1 MTATNNNRIIRV
13 FVSSTFSDMNN
24 ERNYLMANV
33 FPQLKEIARRRNVT
47 FVELDLRWGIPDEDT
62 RNGKVLQTC
71 LDAIRDSKPFFIGI
85 VGNRVGWCPTMEE
98 IKKNHVLLEQ
108 YPEIIEDIKA
118 GASVTEMEMQ
128 NAVLRNKEKMH
139 AYFYFR
145 NHSEPLEDKIKQLR
159 ESILKSGYPVS
170 EYTLPEEFGEMVKQH
185 FCKLLDELYPE
196 TSISSSLYEHNS
208 QLETIHRLSFGYVDY
223 NNVGELVLS
232 YEAEHF
238 STMYWA
244 LVGEM
249 GIGKS
254 SLLAYWTEKN
264 LNRFCIIPC
273 FIGSTH
279 LDSSLSAIKDYL
291 CKEINRL
298 FDSKNSENKTFEES
312 LKLIPQEKRIV
323 FVIDG
328 IENLN
333 LKEAEI
339 YTFLSS
345 FTRYSQS
352 CKVIFSL
359 ENKTKIGEQLHK
371 LKAKNYE
378 PKSLTED
385 RLEDLGYRYLSVF
398 KKERFANR
406 LQKVFSSRICETPLL
421 FKTILNELIA
431 IGTNDT
437 INKLIDEYTSAD
449 SAEELY
455 DKILARFEKSYG
467 KELVSNCFELMI
479 NSPSGLTEAE
489 MTEIIT
495 PKPIEWSQ
503 FYYASAPFITTRNGC
518 LDIDNP
524 YLRTA
529 IEKRYLEKKYWAQTT
544 LISYFEKQLNNELEL
559 VSDGEEAWKSRALEL
574 LKTNLLSDESTITDY
589 VEQVVNYPN
598 LLGRINRYVSLLAKL
613 SYCTSNYNKLLE
625 LLSSPLCYLSLDIC
639 DEQTLNNYILSI
651 KTQTSGVGLLS
662 LLDKK
667 KYPLRL
673 ADLIYPDI
681 CVRAGQKIENILHDP
696 ENAII
701 AYENAIDYWDKR
713 GDSITSDLYVIATYN
728 FLFPLYS
735 SLQEYDKVDSLYE
748 TVKER
753 FFSKKGWAPEYKAGI
768 VTNYI
773 KSLEDRGQFDA
784 VDNEYEMALS
794 YISELTIDD
803 LRDDLRAQ
811 TLHRRGNMYIERAI
825 TESLS
830 EDAYNKLI
838 EQANNCLC
846 ESMDLY
852 KKMDEMNPYKYHNK
866 YLEVR
871 YDIANLHHDLGNIE
885 MALSI
890 YESIYAE
897 SDKATVSKD
906 YEDFYTEDE
915 IILHTMYSLSFMY
928 TDMGKYEKSE
938 ELLNKVLKVREVQMS
953 ENELLF
959 ADEMA
964 KCLYEKAR
972 LYGRMGENIR
982 LVESLY
988 NKAIKCYSLLSGK
1001 LAEIAKIYSS
1011 MAFAFQRIKMYKEAV
1026 GYYTKSRE
1034 TWQTYAEK
1042 GLEINEARLAEI
1054 FFQEAQCALACND
1067 REHFG
1072 ECMVKCYDMYE
1083 KLSQINSVYSKD
1095 LNRVADY
1102 MQELLIINGLI

>member
-1 MTATNNNRIIRV
+1 MTATSNNRIIRV

-24 ERNYLMANV
+24 ERIYLMHNV

-98 IKKNHVLLEQ
+98 LKKNHVLLEQ

-118 GASVTEMEMQ
+118 GASVTEIEMQ

-159 ESILKSGYPVS
+159 ESIRKSGYPVS
-170 EYTLPEEFGEMVKQH
+170 EYSEPGEFGEMVKHH
-185 FCKLLDELYPE
+185 FCKLLDDLYPE
-196 TSISSSLYEHNS
+196 TSISNSLYNHNA
-208 QLETIHRLSFGYVDY
+208 QLETIHRLSSGFVDY
-223 NNVGELVLS
+223 NHVGELVLS
-232 YEAEHF
+232 YEAKDF
-238 STMYWA
+238 SYKYWA

-254 SLLAYWTEKN
+254 SLLAYWTEN
-264 LNRFCIIPC
+264 NSNRFCIIPC

-298 FDSKNSENKTFEES
+298 FDSPNTGNKSFEES
-312 LKLIPQEKRIV
+312 LKQIPQEKRIV

-328 IENLN
+328 VENLN

-339 YTFLSS
+339 YTFLSA

-371 LKAKNYE
+371 LKAKYYE

-385 RLEDLGYRYLSVF
+385 RLEDLGYRYLSIF
-398 KKERFANR
+398 KKGRFANR
-406 LQKVFSSRICETPLL
+406 LQKIFSSKICENPLL
-421 FKTILNELIA
+421 FKTVLNELIA

-455 DKILARFEKSYG
+455 DKILERFEKNYG
-467 KELVSNCFELMI
+467 KELVSNGFELII
-479 NSPSGLTEAE
+479 NSPSGLME
-489 MTEIIT
+489 TEITDILD

-503 FYYASAPFITTRNGC
+503 FYYASAPFFTMINGC

-524 YLRTA
+524 YLRA
-529 IEKRYLEKKYWAQTT
+529 SIKKRYLEKKYWAQTT
-544 LISYFEKQLNNELEL
+544 LISYFENLLNNELVK
-559 VSDGEEAWKSRALEL
+559 VSDGEEAWKSRALGL
-574 LKTNLLSDESTITDY
+574 IKTSLSRDESTITDY
-589 VEQVVNYPN
+589 MEQVANHPN
-598 LLGRINRYVSLLAKL
+598 LLGRINRYVSSISKLLF
-613 SYCTSNYNKLLE
+613 STSNYDKLQE
-625 LLSSPLCYLSLDIC
+625 LLLSPLCYLSLDIC
-639 DEQTLNNYILSI
+639 DKQILNNFILYI
-651 KTQTSGVGLLS
+651 KAQTGSVDLLS
-662 LLDKK
+662 LLDNL
-667 KYPLRL
+667 KYPLKL

-681 CVRAGQKIENILHDP
+681 CVRVGQQLENLLHDSK
-696 ENAII
+696 NAIV
-701 AYENAIDYWDKR
+701 AYESAIDYWDKR
-713 GDSITSDLYVIATYN
+713 GDSISSDLYVIATYN

-773 KSLEDRGQFDA
+773 KSLEDRGQFDT

-803 LRDDLRAQ
+803 LREDLRAQ
-811 TLHRRGNMYIERAI
+811 TLHHRGNMYIERAI
-825 TESLS
+825 SESLS
-830 EDAYNKLI
+830 EAAYSILI
-838 EQANNCLC
+838 EQSNNCLC
-846 ESMDLY
+846 ESMDLF
-852 KKMDEMNPYKYHNK
+852 KKLDEMNPYKYHNK

-897 SDKATVSKD
+897 SDKTIVSKD
-906 YEDFYTEDE
+906 YENFYTEDE

-938 ELLNKVLKVREVQMS
+938 ELLNKVLKVREIQMS

-972 LYGRMGENIR
+972 LYGRMGEDIR

-988 NKAIKCYSLLSGK
+988 NKAIKCYNLLSGK

-1011 MAFAFQRIKMYKEAV
+1011 MAFAFQRVKMYKEAV
-1026 GYYTKSRE
+1026 DYYTKSRE
-1034 TWQTYAEK
+1034 TWQTYIEK
-1042 GLEINEARLAEI
+1042 GFEVNEARLAEI
-1054 FFQEAQCALACND
+1054 YFQEAQCAFECND

-1072 ECMVKCYDMYE
+1072 ECMVKSYDMYE

-1102 MQELLIINGLI
+1102 MQELLKINGLI

>member
-1 MTATNNNRIIRV
+1 MTAANNNRIIRV
-13 FVSSTFSDMNN
+13 FVSSTFSDMDN
-24 ERNYLMANV
+24 ERKYLMDNV

-47 FVELDLRWGIPDEDT
+47 FVVLDLRWGIPDEDT
-62 RNGKVLQTC
+62 RNGKVLQIC

-98 IKKNHVLLEQ
+98 LKRNHVLLEQ

-145 NHSEPLEDKIKQLR
+145 NHSEPLEEKIKQLR
-159 ESILKSGYPVS
+159 ERVRKSGYPVS
-170 EYTLPEEFGEMVKQH
+170 EYSKPEEFGEMVKQH
-185 FCKLLDELYPE
+185 FCKLLDDLYPE
-196 TSISSSLYEHNS
+196 TSISNSLYNQNA
-208 QLETIHRLSFGYVDY
+208 QLETIHRLSSGFVDY
-223 NNVGELVLS
+223 NHMEEKVLS
-232 YEAEHF
+232 SEAENF
-238 STMYWA
+238 STRYYA

-264 LNRFCIIPC
+264 LSRFCIIPC

-279 LDSSLSAIKDYL
+279 LDSSLSAIKHYL

-298 FDSKNSENKTFEES
+298 FDAPNSENKTFEDS
-312 LKLIPQEKRIV
+312 LKQIPQEKRIV

-339 YTFLSS
+339 YTFLST

-359 ENKTKIGEQLHK
+359 ENKTNIEKELHN
-371 LKAKNYE
+371 LKAKKYE
-378 PKSLTED
+378 LKFLTED
-385 RLEDLGYRYLSVF
+385 KLENLGKRYLGVF

-437 INKLIDEYTSAD
+437 INKLIDDYTCAD

-455 DKILARFEKSYG
+455 DKILARYEKSYG
-467 KELVSNCFELMI
+467 EKLVSTGFGLLI
-479 NSPSGLTEAE
+479 NSPSGLMETE
-489 MTEIIT
+489 MTDILD

-503 FYYASAPFITTRNGC
+503 FYYASTPFFTMVNGC

-529 IEKRYLEKKYWAQTT
+529 IEKRYQEKKYWAQTT
-544 LISYFEKQLNNELEL
+544 LISFFGNQLNNELVK
-559 VSDGEEAWKSRALEL
+559 VSDGEEAWESRALGL
-574 LKTNLLSDESTITDY
+574 IKTSLTGDESTIKDY
-589 VEQVVNYPN
+589 VEQVANHPN
-598 LLGRINRYVSLLAKL
+598 LLGRINRYVSSLSKLLF
-613 SYCTSNYNKLLE
+613 STSNYDKLLE
-625 LLSSPLCYLSLDIC
+625 LLSSPLCYLSLSIC
-639 DEQTLNNYILSI
+639 DEQALNSYILYI
-651 KTQTSGVGLLS
+651 KRQTGCVDMSS
-662 LLDKK
+662 LLDKQY
-667 KYPLRL
+667 YPLRL

-681 CVRAGQKIENILHDP
+681 CVRVGQQLENFLHDSK
-696 ENAII
+696 NAVV
-701 AYENAIDYWDKR
+701 AYESAIDYWDNR
-713 GDSITSDLYVIATYN
+713 GDSMTSDLYVIATYN

-735 SLQEYDKVDSLYE
+735 SLQEYNKVDSLYK

-773 KSLEDRGQFDA
+773 KSLENRGLVSI
-784 VDNEYEMALS
+784 VDNEYEQALS
-794 YISELTIDD
+794 LISEITIGD
-803 LRDDLRAQ
+803 LREDLRAQ
-811 TLHRRGNMYIERAI
+811 TLHQRGNMYIERAI
-825 TESLS
+825 SESLS
-830 EDAYNKLI
+830 EDAYTSII

-846 ESMDLY
+846 ESMDLF
-852 KKMDEMNPYKYHNK
+852 KKLDEMNPYKYHNK

-871 YDIANLHHDLGNIE
+871 YDIANLHHDLGNND

-897 SDKATVSKD
+897 SDKTIVSKD

-938 ELLNKVLKVREVQMS
+938 DLLNKVLKVREVQMS

-972 LYGRMGENIR
+972 LYGRMGEDIR

-988 NKAIKCYSLLSGK
+988 NEAIKCYNRLSGK

-1011 MAFAFQRIKMYKEAV
+1011 MAFAFQRVKMYKDAV
-1026 GYYTKSRE
+1026 DYYTKSRE
-1034 TWQTYAEK
+1034 TWQTYIEK
-1042 GLEINEARLAEI
+1042 GFEVNEARLAEI
-1054 FFQEAQCALACND
+1054 YFQEAQCALACND

-1072 ECMVKCYDMYE
+1072 ECMVKSYDMYE
-1083 KLSQINSVYSKD
+1083 KLSQINSVYGKD

-1102 MQELLIINGLI
+1102 MQELLKINGLI

>member
-1 MTATNNNRIIRV
+1 MTTTNNNRIIRV

-62 RNGKVLQTC
+62 RNGKVLQIC

-85 VGNRVGWCPTMEE
+85 IGNRVGWCPTMDEL
-98 IKKNHVLLEQ
+98 KKNHVLLEQ

-145 NHSEPLEDKIKQLR
+145 NHGEPLEDKIKQLR
-159 ESILKSGYPVS
+159 ESILKCGYPVS
-170 EYTLPEEFGEMVKQH
+170 EYTKPEEFGEMVKQH

-196 TSISSSLYEHNS
+196 TSISNSLYDHNA
-208 QLETIHRLSFGYVDY
+208 QLETIHRLSSGFVDY
-223 NNVGELVLS
+223 NHVGEMVLS
-232 YEAEHF
+232 PAAKDF
-238 STMYWA
+238 STKYWA

-298 FDSKNSENKTFEES
+298 FDSQNSENKTFEES
-312 LKLIPQEKRIV
+312 LKQIPLGKRIV

-339 YTFLSS
+339 YTFLST

-359 ENKTKIGEQLHK
+359 ENKTEIGEQLHK
-371 LKAKNYE
+371 LKAKYYE

-398 KKERFANR
+398 KKERFADR

-421 FKTILNELIA
+421 FKTVLNELIS

-455 DKILARFEKSYG
+455 NKTLARFEKSYG
-467 KELVSNCFELMI
+467 KELVSNSFGMI
-479 NSPSGLTEAE
+479 INTPLGLTEAE
-489 MTEIIT
+489 IT
-495 PKPIEWSQ
+495 KILIPKPIEWSQ
-503 FYYASAPFITTRNGC
+503 FYYASAPFFTTVNGC
-518 LDIDNP
+518 LNIDNP
-524 YLRTA
+524 YLRAA
-529 IEKRYLEKKYWAQTT
+529 IEKRYLEKKYWIQTT
-544 LISYFEKQLNNELEL
+544 LISYFEKQLSNELVN
-559 VSDGEEAWKSRALEL
+559 VSNGEEAWKSRTLGL
-574 LKTNLLSDESTITDY
+574 IKTSLSRDESTITDY
-589 VEQVVNYPN
+589 VEQVVNHPN
-598 LLGRINRYVSLLAKL
+598 LLGRINRYVSLLSKL
-613 SYCTSNYNKLLE
+613 LFSTSNYDKLLE
-625 LLSSPLCYLSLDIC
+625 LLSSPLCYLSLAIC
-639 DEQTLNNYILSI
+639 DEQILNNYILYI
-651 KTQTSGVGLLS
+651 KAQTGSVDLSS
-662 LLDKK
+662 LLNTQ
-667 KYPLRL
+667 KYPLKL

-681 CVRAGQKIENILHDP
+681 CVRVGQQLENLLHDSK
-696 ENAII
+696 NAIV
-701 AYENAIDYWDKR
+701 AYKSAIDYWNKR
-713 GDSITSDLYVIATYN
+713 GDSISSDLYVIATYSY
-728 FLFPLYS
+728 LLSLYS
-735 SLQEYDKVDSLYE
+735 SLQEYDNLDSLYE
-748 TVKER
+748 IVKER
-753 FFSKKGWAPEYKAGI
+753 FFSKQGWASEYKAEI
-768 VTNYI
+768 VINYI
-773 KSLEDRGQFDA
+773 KSLENREQ
-784 VDNEYEMALS
+784 VSNIDNEYELALS
-794 YISELTIDD
+794 YISEITIDG
-803 LRDDLRAQ
+803 LREDLRAQ
-811 TLHRRGNMYIERAI
+811 TLHLRGNMYIERAI
-825 TESLS
+825 SESHS
-830 EDAYNKLI
+830 EEAYRTLI
-838 EQANNCLC
+838 EQSNSCLC
-846 ESMDLY
+846 ESMDLF
-852 KKMDEMNPYKYHNK
+852 KKLDEMNPYKYHNK

-871 YDIANLHHDLGNIE
+871 YDIANLHHNLENNE

-890 YESIYAE
+890 FESIYAE
-897 SDKATVSKD
+897 FDKTTVLKS

-915 IILHTMYSLSFMY
+915 VILHTMYSLSFMY
-928 TDMGKYEKSE
+928 TDMGKYKKSK
-938 ELLNKVLKVREVQMS
+938 ELLNKVFKVREVQMS
-953 ENELLF
+953 ENELLY
-959 ADEMA
+959 ASEMA

-972 LYGRMGENIR
+972 LYGRMGEDIR

-988 NKAIKCYSLLSGK
+988 NKAIKCYNLLSGK
-1001 LAEIAKIYSS
+1001 LAETAKTYSS
-1011 MAFAFQRIKMYKEAV
+1011 MAFAFQRVKMYKEAV
-1026 GYYTKSRE
+1026 AYYTKSIE

-1042 GLEINEARLAEI
+1042 GFEVNEARLAEI
-1054 FFQEAQCALACND
+1054 YFQEAQCALACND
-1067 REHFG
+1067 REHFK
-1072 ECMVKCYDMYE
+1072 ECMVKSYDMYE

-1095 LNRVADY
+1095 LNRVVDY
-1102 MQELLIINGLI
+1102 MQVIKKSMV

>member
-1 MTATNNNRIIRV
+1 MTATKNNRIIRV

-33 FPQLKEIARRRNVT
+33 FPQLKEIARCRNVT

-62 RNGKVLQTC
+62 RNGKVLQIC

-85 VGNRVGWCPTMEE
+85 VGNRVGWCPKMEE
-98 IKKNHVLLEQ
+98 IKKNPALLEQ

-196 TSISSSLYEHNS
+196 TSISNSLYDYNA
-208 QLETIHRLSFGYVDY
+208 QLETIHRLSSGFVDY
-223 NNVGELVLS
+223 NHVGEIVLS
-232 YEAEHF
+232 HEAEDF
-238 STMYWA
+238 STRYWA
-244 LVGEM
+244 LVGKV

-279 LDSSLSAIKDYL
+279 LDSSLSAIKNYL
-291 CKEINRL
+291 CKEIHRL
-298 FDSKNSENKTFEES
+298 FDSRNSENKTFEES
-312 LKLIPQEKRIV
+312 LKQIPQERRIV

-333 LKEAEI
+333 LTEAEI
-339 YTFLSS
+339 YTFLST

-359 ENKTKIGEQLHK
+359 ENKTKIEKELHN
-371 LKAKNYE
+371 LKAKKYE
-378 PKSLTED
+378 LKSLTED
-385 RLEDLGYRYLSVF
+385 RLEELGYRYLSVF
-398 KKERFANR
+398 KRERFASR
-406 LQKVFSSRICETPLL
+406 LQKVFSSGICETPLL
-421 FKTILNELIA
+421 FKTVLNELIS

-437 INKLIDEYTSAD
+437 INKLIDEYTSAG

-455 DKILARFEKSYG
+455 DKILVRFEKNYG
-467 KELVSNCFELMI
+467 KELVSNSFGLI
-479 NSPSGLTEAE
+479 TNSPSGLTE
-489 MTEIIT
+489 TEISGVLT

-503 FYYASAPFITTRNGC
+503 LYYASALFFTTVNGC
-518 LDIDNP
+518 LNIDNP
-524 YLRTA
+524 YLKAAT
-529 IEKRYLEKKYWAQTT
+529 EKRYIEKKYWAQTT
-544 LISYFEKQLNNELEL
+544 LISYFGNQLNNELVK
-559 VSDGEEAWKSRALEL
+559 VSDGEEAWESRALGL
-574 LKTNLLSDESTITDY
+574 IKTSLTRDESTIKDY
-589 VEQVVNYPN
+589 VEQVANHPN
-598 LLGRINRYVSLLAKL
+598 LLGRINRYVSSLSKLLF
-613 SYCTSNYNKLLE
+613 STSNYVKLQE
-625 LLSSPLCYLSLDIC
+625 LISSPLCYLSLSIC
-639 DEQTLNNYILSI
+639 DEQTLNSYILYI
-651 KTQTSGVGLLS
+651 KRQTGCVDMSS
-662 LLDKK
+662 LLDKQ

-681 CVRAGQKIENILHDP
+681 CVRVGQQLENLLHDSK
-696 ENAII
+696 NAVV
-701 AYENAIDYWDKR
+701 AYESAIDYWDKR
-713 GDSITSDLYVIATYN
+713 GDSISSDLYVIATYS
-728 FLFPLYS
+728 FLVSLYS

-773 KSLEDRGQFDA
+773 KSLENRGLFDTI
-784 VDNEYEMALS
+784 DNKYEMALS

-803 LRDDLRAQ
+803 LRDNLRAQ
-811 TLHRRGNMYIERAI
+811 TLHHRGNMYIERAI
-825 TESLS
+825 SESLS
-830 EDAYNKLI
+830 EATYSTLI
-838 EQANNCLC
+838 DQSNNCLC
-846 ESMDLY
+846 ESMDLF
-852 KKMDEMNPYKYHNK
+852 KKLDEMNPYKYHNK

-871 YDIANLHHDLGNIE
+871 YDIANLHHDLGNNE

-897 SDKATVSKD
+897 SDKTIVSKD

-938 ELLNKVLKVREVQMS
+938 ELLNKVLKVRNVQMF
-953 ENELLF
+953 ENKLLF

-972 LYGRMGENIR
+972 LYGRMGEDIR
-982 LVESLY
+982 LIESLY
-988 NKAIKCYSLLSGK
+988 NEAIKCYNLLSGK

-1011 MAFAFQRIKMYKEAV
+1011 MAFAFQRVKMYKEAV
-1026 GYYTKSRE
+1026 DYYVKSRE
-1034 TWQTYAEK
+1034 SWQTYIEK
-1042 GLEINEARLAEI
+1042 GFEVNEARLAETY
-1054 FFQEAQCALACND
+1054 FQEAQCAVACND
-1067 REHFG
+1067 WEHCR
-1072 ECMVKCYDMYE
+1072 ECMVKSYDMYE

-1102 MQELLIINGLI
+1102 MQDLLKINGLI